1 MQAYPPARRSLV
13 EFKTNMLL
21 GLYNAELRKTC
32 PMFMPK
38 EIKHKRKIKAVMD
51 HQLANLRTYN
61 LDPRAPAQDMAGLQS
76 TYGYDKSEITK
87 ANEMLKTGQVP
98 MDVNA
103 MPGLVEYV
111 SDAEDLDFEGG
122 RRKTPARNSRSA
134 NSQPSILCYNCGKQG
149 HISRECRGEQ
159 RNQGRRGNSRQMVEM
174 AKSMEAMQEV
184 LKKLVPEAVFP

>member
-134 NSQPSILCYNCGKQG
+134 NSQPSIFCYNCGKQG

-159 RNQGRRGNSRQMVEM
+159 RNQGRRGNSGQMVEM

>member
-51 HQLANLRTYN
+51 HQIANLRTYN

-159 RNQGRRGNSRQMVEM
+159 RNQGRRGNGGQMVEM

>member
-134 NSQPSILCYNCGKQG
+134 NSQPSIL
-149 HISRECRGEQ
+149 
-159 RNQGRRGNSRQMVEM
+159 
-174 AKSMEAMQEV
+174 V
-184 LKKLVPEAVFP
+184 L